1 MKASMK
7 QVRLVLGATALAFA
21 VPMAY
26 ADSRGEGPMCQGKM
40 ARAAKDRQGQDE
52 GHEEGRH
59 EERRDEEGRHESLRC
74 EEPLRGK
81 NPCAAKK

>member
-26 ADSRGEGPMCQGKM
+26 ADTAGAAAYVAEMGDGEACAISP
-40 ARAAKDRQGQDE
+40 RIAAE
-52 GHEEGRH
+52 
-59 EERRDEEGRHESLRC
+59 L
-74 EEPLRGK
+74 
-81 NPCAAKK
+81 